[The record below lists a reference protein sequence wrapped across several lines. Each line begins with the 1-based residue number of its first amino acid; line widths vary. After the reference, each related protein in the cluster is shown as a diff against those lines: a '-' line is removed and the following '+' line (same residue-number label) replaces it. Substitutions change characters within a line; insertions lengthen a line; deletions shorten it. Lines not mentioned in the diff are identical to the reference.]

1 MSASLP
7 AAGVMSVKK
16 LVLRSANAPTRS
28 SSGSGSSR
36 LGANESARLR
46 IKRARPPC
54 FRSAC
59 GVARPCGLLA
69 RVHPHRARRSR
80 VLNKGSI
87 SDKSRVPDNHA
98 RARSAR
104 ATRAGAIGTRRRTIQ
119 GAASPLPPPPP
130 LPVASGSTRTW
141 WRHQRQLQGRPSRH
155 SSRGAPPWRRA
166 SPPPCT

>member
-119 GAASPLPPPPP
+119 GAASPLPPPP